1 MVPKTYRR
9 NSGSGLIHVLTA
21 LHKWASEMAQQ
32 GEVIEV
38 QPGDLSLIP
47 QDPYVKIKREN

>member
-1 MVPKTYRR
+1 
-9 NSGSGLIHVLTA
+9 
-21 LHKWASEMAQQ
+21 MAQQ

-38 QPGDLSLIP
+38 KLGDLSLIP